1 MSRLRLSVVVIV
13 VVAFLMAACTPREV
27 HVPPQPTPARSMYW
41 IDLQPGWRVRVVTPV
56 IKSDG
61 HFVEG
66 LPVFSSAGPGPSGQ
80 PSGGTTN
87 GATITLKT
95 GKNFVGYE
103 ISLYAVKPPRA
114 GGVRVVFGTA
124 AIHQGEKETVRW
136 HPIVPVFRL
145 PRNDAFIRVLHLAWG
160 MHGNHEAAILAA
172 NRRGLLD
179 EVTKQVQ
186 YHVDACRN
194 TADTHCFWIPTGMA
208 VIPEQRDGAG
218 TNGQWV
224 PAL

>member
-1 MSRLRLSVVVIV
+1 MSRFRLSLPVIV
-13 VVAFLMAACTPREV
+13 PVAFLMAACAPREV
-27 HVPPQPTPARSMYW
+27 HVPTQPAPAHSMYW

-56 IKSDG
+56 IKSDS

-66 LPVFSSAGPGPSGQ
+66 LPVLRSTGSGGSGQ
-80 PSGGTTN
+80 APGGTPHA
-87 GATITLKT
+87 ATITLKT
-95 GKNFVGYE
+95 GKDFVGYE
-103 ISLYAVKPPRA
+103 VSLYAVKPRRA
-114 GGVRVVFGTA
+114 GGVQVVFRTA
-124 AIHQGEKETVRW
+124 AIHQGGKKMVRS
-136 HPIVPVFRL
+136 HPMVPLFLL

-194 TADTHCFWIPTGMA
+194 TADTYCFWVPAGMA
-208 VIPEQRDGAG
+208 VVPERRDSAG

-224 PAL
+224 PAH

>member
-1 MSRLRLSVVVIV
+1 MSRFRLSLAVIV
-13 VVAFLMAACTPREV
+13 FVVFLMAACTPHEV
-27 HVPPQPTPARSMYW
+27 HVPTQPAPARSMYW
-41 IDLQPGWRVRVVTPV
+41 IDLQPGWRVRVVTPI

-66 LPVFSSAGPGPSGQ
+66 LPVLRSSGTGGSSQAP
-80 PSGGTTN
+80 GGTTHA
-87 GATITLKT
+87 ATITLKT

-103 ISLYAVKPPRA
+103 ISLYDVKPRRA
-114 GGVRVVFGTA
+114 GGVQVVFRTA
-124 AIHQGEKETVRW
+124 AIHQGKKETVRSQ
-136 HPIVPVFRL
+136 PIVPVFRL
-145 PRNDAFIRVLHLAWG
+145 PRNDTFIRVLHLSWG

-186 YHVDACRN
+186 YDIDACRS
-194 TADTHCFWIPTGMA
+194 TGDTYCFWVPAGLA
-208 VIPEQRDGAG
+208 VIPERRDGPG

-224 PAL
+224 PAH